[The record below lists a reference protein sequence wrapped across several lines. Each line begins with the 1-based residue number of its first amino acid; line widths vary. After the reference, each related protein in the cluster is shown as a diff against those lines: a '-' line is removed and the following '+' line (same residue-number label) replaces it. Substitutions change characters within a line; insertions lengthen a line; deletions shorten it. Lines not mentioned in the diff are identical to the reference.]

1 MKAPKA
7 HLSATRILGL
17 AAFAVILGLGNDAFA
32 ARPMTIK
39 VATVAP
45 KGSVYHRVLQEIGEA
60 WRKAQGNKARFIIY
74 TDGSQGTE
82 AATVRRLR
90 VGQLQASMLTVSGLM
105 QIEPSVTALQF
116 MPMTFR
122 NWDEL
127 DYVLEHIQPELERKF
142 EQKGYKVLLWG
153 MGGWVQFFSTRP
165 RLSPDDYKDAKIFAW
180 AGTKDQEAMMISL
193 GFDPVVLDLPD
204 LLPALQTGMVDVVP
218 VAPMWAL
225 SGQFYRYAPHM
236 LDVDWVPIVGA
247 TVLSLKTWNA
257 MRPEAR
263 EAMTAAAASAE
274 QTLREYRE
282 TLDRDAIGAMQERG
296 LEVHRPSPGAEQ
308 EWEQLIKSVWPRIR
322 GSMVPPAT
330 FDRVHEL
337 LGDYR
342 KAQ

>member
-1 MKAPKA
+1 MKTLKTGIFAA
-7 HLSATRILGL
+7 RILRLTVL
-17 AAFAVILGLGNDAFA
+17 AALLAVGADAFA
-32 ARPMTIK
+32 AKPMTIK

-60 WRKAQGNKARFIIY
+60 WRKAQGNNARFIIY

-90 VGQLQASMLTVSGLM
+90 VGQLQASMLTVAGLKE
-105 QIEPSVTALQF
+105 IEPSVTALQF

-127 DYVLEHIQPELERKF
+127 DYVLEHIQPELERQF

-153 MGGWVQFFSTRP
+153 MGGWVQFFSTRA

-180 AGTKDQEAMMISL
+180 AGTKDQQAMMISL

-218 VAPMWAL
+218 VAPIWAL

-257 MRPEAR
+257 MRPEAQ
-263 EAMTAAAASAE
+263 EAMTAAAAAAE
-274 QTLREYRE
+274 ETLREYRE

-296 LEVHRPSPGAEQ
+296 LEVHRPTP
-308 EWEQLIKSVWPRIR
+308 LVKSVWPRIR
-322 GSMVPPAT
+322 GSMVPQET

-337 LGDYR
+337 LADYR
-342 KAQ
+342 EAQ